1 MAPPN
6 LGRKVLA
13 SKDGSV
19 LVLAKPSVTEKEI
32 EEDRQL
38 ILQRLDAA
46 YLNLVDYMESFQR
59 EWDADPMWA
68 LVHSVGAGAE
78 AGASAWGDD
87 FADMFK
93 KETWIDLGTK
103 VKKLAGKALDSA
115 AENSRKIFNDIADT
129 TQKAAR
135 YAGEVTEK
143 PDKTVMNWAW
153 WQANLEEAE
162 AEAKAAIGGYV
173 DKKVKQVNAGAQAVS
188 EAVQKAKKIY
198 KHREAILGL
207 PELLVKGD
215 PKPVQA
221 FVDTVLMDID
231 PEVAKEIKADPNFY
245 MVLEL
250 ISDHDS
256 LLSYL
261 SYVGMA
267 IEAIPPN
274 FLGYL
279 AAKGGVYLLIELVLL
294 LVTALLSAGAAAAAR
309 IAGMSARLLASG
321 GKLATA
327 AKKVEHAREALEAVV
342 RVINDFYAATTS
354 LRALGDKLRVARQ
367 RGLVLRGKTRT
378 TIPARK
384 ESIKRH
390 PKCQLCGSTKHT
402 TPRFK
407 LGTVTY

>member
-1 MAPPN
+1 MSPPN

-13 SKDGSV
+13 SQDGSV

-38 ILQRLDAA
+38 ILQALDAA

-68 LVHSVGAGAE
+68 LVHSVGSGAA

-87 FADMFK
+87 FADMLK
-93 KETWIDLGTK
+93 KETWIELGTK
-103 VKKLAGKALDSA
+103 IKKLAGDALDSA
-115 AENSRKIFNDIADT
+115 ADNSRKIFNDIADT

-153 WQANLEEAE
+153 WQANLEELE

-173 DKKVKQVNAGAQAVS
+173 DQKRKQVNAGVQAAG
-188 EAVQKAKKIY
+188 EAIEKARKIY

-231 PEVAKEIKADPNFY
+231 PQVAKEIKEDPNFY

-256 LLSYL
+256 ILSYL
-261 SYVGMA
+261 SYVGLA

-279 AAKGGVYLLIELVLL
+279 AGKGGAYLLIELVLL
-294 LVTALLSAGAAAAAR
+294 LVTAILSAGAATAAR
-309 IAGMSARLLASG
+309 IATLSARLLSSG
-321 GKLATA
+321 SRLANA
-327 AKKVEHAREALEAVV
+327 AKKIEHAKEALESVV
-342 RVINDFYAATTS
+342 RVINDFYQATTS
-354 LRALGDKLRVARQ
+354 LRALGDKLRIARQ

-384 ESIKRH
+384 QSIKRDK
-390 PKCQLCGSTKHT
+390 KCQLCGSTKHT
-402 TPRFK
+402 TPRRR

>member
-38 ILQRLDAA
+38 ILQALDAA

-87 FADMFK
+87 FADMLK

-143 PDKTVMNWAW
+143 PEKTVMNWAW

-173 DKKVKQVNAGAQAVS
+173 DRKLKQASAGAQAVS

-198 KHREAILGL
+198 THREAILGL

-309 IAGMSARLLASG
+309 IAAMSARLLASG

-384 ESIKRH
+384 ESIKRQ